1 MSEKYNLKELR
12 DIATSVSLPNRSKY
26 KTKQELYDALK
37 DAGHLKKT
45 QKSESR
51 VVSPVSSPTKVRS
64 PPKSPV
70 SKKDTVTLAGLKRM
84 IKSDI
89 IALLDSLVKDHG
101 AKMSMKR
108 DELIE
113 LAKKR
118 LLPLSPK
125 ARTPS
130 PARKAPSP
138 AKKAPSRTKK
148 SPSPARK
155 APSPAKKAPS
165 RTKKSP
171 SPARKAP
178 SPAKATKSLSA
189 MTIPQLKTLFENQ
202 RGVKIGALKKAEI
215 VDLLENEMCDPLN
228 NSFCSDANQF
238 CNVKYKT
245 CVKDKEEKLVE
256 IVING
261 HKIIG
266 SASVIKEIQS
276 KIKAPS
282 PKARTPSPVKKAPSP
297 KARTPSPVKKSP
309 SPKARTPSPS
319 PAKKSPSP
327 AKKPKFLK
335 PIKKSKVSSPV
346 RQAPITSPAK
356 KKAARARTPSP
367 ARDKPTGKVH
377 AVEDVLENI
386 TRREPTTQE
395 YRENLERLKKC
406 LGLMA

>member
-155 APSPAKKAPS
+155 APSPS
-165 RTKKSP
+165 
-171 SPARKAP
+171 
-178 SPAKATKSLSA
+178 KATKSLSA

-276 KIKAPS
+276 KI
-282 PKARTPSPVKKAPSP
+282 KAPSP

>member
-1 MSEKYNLKELR
+1 MSENYTLKQLKET
-12 DIATSVSLPNRSKY
+12 ATSVSLPNRSKY

-51 VVSPVSSPTKVRS
+51 VVSPASSPKKPKS

-70 SKKDTVTLAGLKRM
+70 SKKETVTLVGLKRM
-84 IKSDI
+84 SKPDI
-89 IALLDSLVKDHG
+89 IKLLDSLVKSHG
-101 AKMSMKR
+101 AKMSMKK
-108 DELIE
+108 DELIA
-113 LAKKR
+113 LAKKL

-138 AKKAPSRTKK
+138 SPVKK

-155 APSPAKKAPS
+155 ASSPI
-165 RTKKSP
+165 
-171 SPARKAP
+171 
-178 SPAKATKSLSA
+178 KATKSLSA

-282 PKARTPSPVKKAPSP
+282 PAKK
-297 KARTPSPVKKSP
+297 K
-309 SPKARTPSPS
+309 SPS

-327 AKKPKFLK
+327 AKKSPSPAKKKFLK
-335 PIKKSKVSSPV
+335 PIKRNFPV
-346 RQAPITSPAK
+346 RQTPTSPA
-356 KKAARARTPSP
+356 ARAPSPSP
-367 ARDKPTGKVH
+367 ARVKRTGKVH

>member
-1 MSEKYNLKELR
+1 MSENYTLKQLKET
-12 DIATSVSLPNRSKY
+12 ATSVSLPNRSKY

-37 DAGHLKKT
+37 HAGHIKKT

-51 VVSPVSSPTKVRS
+51 VVSPARSPKKPKS

-70 SKKDTVTLAGLKRM
+70 SKKETVTLAGLKRM
-84 IKSDI
+84 SKPDI
-89 IALLDSLVKDHG
+89 IKLLDSLVKGHG
-101 AKMSMKR
+101 AKMSMKK
-108 DELIE
+108 DDLIE
-113 LAKKR
+113 LAKKL

-130 PARKAPSP
+130 PAKKSP
-138 AKKAPSRTKK
+138 AKKVPSPARRK
-148 SPSPARK
+148 SPSPV
-155 APSPAKKAPS
+155 
-165 RTKKSP
+165 
-171 SPARKAP
+171 
-178 SPAKATKSLSA
+178 KATKSLSA

-228 NSFCSDANQF
+228 NSFCSNTDHF

-245 CVKDKEEKLVE
+245 CVKDKDEKLVE
-256 IVING
+256 IVIGG

-282 PKARTPSPVKKAPSP
+282 PKPRTPSPAKKPTSHA
-297 KARTPSPVKKSP
+297 KK
-309 SPKARTPSPS
+309 SPS

-327 AKKPKFLK
+327 AKKKFIQ
-335 PIKKSKVSSPV
+335 PIKRNFPF
-346 RQAPITSPAK
+346 RQPPTSPAA
-356 KKAARARTPSP
+356 KAHTPSP
-367 ARDKPTGKVH
+367 ATVKRTGKVR

-406 LGLMA
+406 LGLMS

>member
-155 APSPAKKAPS
+155 APSPAK
-165 RTKKSP
+165 
-171 SPARKAP
+171 
-178 SPAKATKSLSA
+178 ATKSLSA

-276 KIKAPS
+276 KI
-282 PKARTPSPVKKAPSP
+282 KAPSP

>member
-1 MSEKYNLKELR
+1 MSEKYNLKKLR

-37 DAGHLKKT
+37 DAGHIKKT

-51 VVSPVSSPTKVRS
+51 VVSPASSPTKVRS
-64 PPKSPV
+64 PPKSPL
-70 SKKDTVTLAGLKRM
+70 SKKETVTLAGLKRM
-84 IKSDI
+84 SKPDI
-89 IALLDSLVKDHG
+89 IKLLDSLVKGHG
-101 AKMSMKR
+101 AKMSMKK

-113 LAKKR
+113 LAKKL

-125 ARTPS
+125 SRTPS
-130 PARKAPSP
+130 PAKKSP
-138 AKKAPSRTKK
+138 AKKSPAKKSPTKK
-148 SPSPARK
+148 SPAK
-155 APSPAKKAPS
+155 KSPAKKVPS
-165 RTKKSP
+165 PARRKSP
-171 SPARKAP
+171 SPV
-178 SPAKATKSLSA
+178 KATKSLSA
-189 MTIPQLKTLFENQ
+189 MTIPQLKTLFENK

-228 NSFCSDANQF
+228 NSFCSNTDQF

-245 CVKDKEEKLVE
+245 CVKDKDEKLVE
-256 IVING
+256 IVIGG

-276 KIKAPS
+276 KIK
-282 PKARTPSPVKKAPSP
+282 
-297 KARTPSPVKKSP
+297 
-309 SPKARTPSPS
+309 SPS

-327 AKKPKFLK
+327 AKKSP
-335 PIKKSKVSSPV
+335 PPAKKASPP
-346 RQAPITSPAK
+346 AKKASPPAK
-356 KKAARARTPSP
+356 KKFLPPIKRDFPFRQPPTSPAAKARTPSP
-367 ARDKPTGKVH
+367 ARVKRTGKVR

-406 LGLMA
+406 LGLIA

>member
-1 MSEKYNLKELR
+1 MSENYTLKQLKET
-12 DIATSVSLPNRSKY
+12 ATSVSLPNRSKY

-37 DAGHLKKT
+37 HAGHIKKT
-45 QKSESR
+45 QKSESG
-51 VVSPVSSPTKVRS
+51 VVSPARSPKKPKS

-70 SKKDTVTLAGLKRM
+70 SKKETVTLAGLKRM
-84 IKSDI
+84 SKPDI
-89 IALLDSLVKDHG
+89 IKLLDSLVKGHG
-101 AKMSMKR
+101 AKMSMKK

-113 LAKKR
+113 LAKKL

-130 PARKAPSP
+130 PAKKSP
-138 AKKAPSRTKK
+138 AKKVPSPARRK
-148 SPSPARK
+148 SPSPV
-155 APSPAKKAPS
+155 
-165 RTKKSP
+165 
-171 SPARKAP
+171 
-178 SPAKATKSLSA
+178 KATKSLSA

-228 NSFCSDANQF
+228 NSFCSNTDHF

-245 CVKDKEEKLVE
+245 CVKDKDEKLVE
-256 IVING
+256 IVIGG

-276 KIKAPS
+276 KIKPTS
-282 PKARTPSPVKKAPSP
+282 PA
-297 KARTPSPVKKSP
+297 KKSP
-309 SPKARTPSPS
+309 SPKPRSPSPKPRSPSPKPRTPS

-327 AKKPKFLK
+327 KPRSPSLAKKKFIP
-335 PIKKSKVSSPV
+335 PIKRNFPF
-346 RQAPITSPAK
+346 RQPPTSPAAK
-356 KKAARARTPSP
+356 ARTPSP
-367 ARDKPTGKVH
+367 ARVKRTGKVR

-406 LGLMA
+406 LGLMS